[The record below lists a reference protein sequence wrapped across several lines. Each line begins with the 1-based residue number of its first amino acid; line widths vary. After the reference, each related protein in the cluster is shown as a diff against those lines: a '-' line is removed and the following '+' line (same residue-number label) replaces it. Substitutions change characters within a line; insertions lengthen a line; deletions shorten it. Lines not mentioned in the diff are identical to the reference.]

1 VTPYELGASLYV
13 PASRADLAAIGNGL
27 RIPGLRSVIFC
38 TEDAIRA
45 DQVEGALDNLSQA
58 LPALRPGP
66 TRCFVRARNPSIL
79 RRLLALNGVE
89 RLSGVVLPKV
99 SRANLHDYLDPL
111 QDHPSLRV
119 MPTLECADT
128 FDPVAMRQLRRE
140 LEREGVRERI
150 LSLRIGANDLMGLL
164 GTRRS
169 PRQTIYETVLGPTLS
184 MLATVFR
191 PAGFNLTGPVFEGLA
206 HPEVLALETW
216 QDLQHGLFG
225 KTAIHPQQVPI
236 IESVYGVDASDL
248 EQAVRMLDD
257 EAPAVFRMGDVMC
270 EPTTHQRWAVAVR
283 ERARLYG
290 TRGLDAGESELVR
303 GSSLLPS
310 SAIPKA
316 TAPVMGATRSPARG
330 AGMSSS
336 RARPS
341 SSAIDHHGS
350 AVPESAE

>member
-1 VTPYELGASLYV
+1 VIPFELGASLYV
-13 PASRADLAAIGNGL
+13 PASRNDLAAIGNGL
-27 RIPGLRSVIFC
+27 RFPGLRSVIFC

-45 DQVEGALDNLSQA
+45 DEVEGALASLSHA

-66 TRCFVRARNPSIL
+66 TRCFVRARNPEIL
-79 RRLLALNGVE
+79 RRLLALDGVE
-89 RLSGVVLPKV
+89 RLTGVVLPKV
-99 SRANLHDYLDPL
+99 SRANLHDYLEPL
-111 QDHPSLRV
+111 QDHPSLHV
-119 MPTLECADT
+119 MPTLECVDV
-128 FDPVAMRQLRRE
+128 FDPAAMRVLRRE
-140 LEREGVRERI
+140 LERDGVRERI

-169 PRQTIYETVLGPTLS
+169 PRQTIYETVLGSTLA

-206 HPEVLALETW
+206 HPEVLALETC
-216 QDLQHGLFG
+216 QDLEHGLFG

-248 EQAVRMLDD
+248 EMALRLLD
-257 EAPAVFRMGDVMC
+257 EESPAVFRAGDVMC
-270 EPTTHQRWAVAVR
+270 ETTTHQRWAVAVR

-290 TRGLDAGESELVR
+290 TRSLSAGESER
-303 GSSLLPS
+303 GRGVALLSSPS
-310 SAIPKA
+310 VPKT
-316 TAPVMGATRSPARG
+316 TAPVMGATFSPARG
-330 AGMSSS
+330 AGISSS

-350 AVPESAE
+350 AVPDSAE